1 MTATRNAIVR
11 GARMAN
17 RGLGGGRSYAGVK
30 GLLNYLAFGRYTDRL
45 GRAQVQR
52 GTWLDHNMEEQSHEH
67 VLNWAKEKVHHYG
80 YGYAYQMLLSTRHS
94 GLDRADYNRVLQEGS
109 RLSGVREWI
118 YTVHEDTEHQHA
130 HAILFRKEKMSRA
143 EYRRWQAALQAGLE
157 RVAAARARISE
168 AEQEEGMAQ
177 AAVGGPGGAEEQREQ
192 GALPAAQNAAQEHIS
207 QMEVGL

>member
-30 GLLNYLAFGRYTDRL
+30 GLLSYLAFGRYTDRL

-143 EYRRWQAALQAGLE
+143 EYRRWQAVLQAGLE
-157 RVAAARARISE
+157 RAAAARARVSE
-168 AEQEEGMAQ
+168 VEREEAMAQVPGGGPAGVEERREQQTLLVEQE
-177 AAVGGPGGAEEQREQ
+177 AVQ
-192 GALPAAQNAAQEHIS
+192 GRVS
-207 QMEVGL
+207 QIEVGL